1 MFDFGKA
8 ETVGKRSNQEDSC
21 EFIMA
26 DIPSPDNTGVPAV
39 VAALADGMGG
49 HVGGQI
55 ASQTAIAGFKN
66 HCVRSGRVPTSECL
80 HESLMAANEALA
92 ETRRRNTAL
101 EGMGSTFIAATFEN
115 ASLRWI
121 SVGDSILY
129 LYRNGE
135 LTRLN
140 ADHSMAPELDR
151 MAARNEITPEQAR
164 RNPMRHALRSA
175 LMGDALELIDQP
187 VEPFP
192 LLHGDWV
199 LIASDGLETLNGTA
213 IKGCIGQA
221 AEGGAQAVA
230 EQLIVAVNA
239 AGDPAQDNT
248 TVMTIHAILSGEVDN
263 AQ

>member
-26 DIPSPDNTGVPAV
+26 DIPSAV

-49 HVGGQI
+49 HAGGEV
-55 ASQTAIAGFKN
+55 ASQAAIAGFKD
-66 HCVRSGRVPTSECL
+66 HYVRSGRLPTSERL
-80 HESLMAANEALA
+80 YESLMAANEALA
-92 ETRRRNTAL
+92 EARRRNSAL
-101 EGMGSTFIAATFEN
+101 EGMGSTFIAAVFEN

-121 SVGDSILY
+121 SVGDSIVY

-135 LTRLN
+135 LARLN

-187 VEPFP
+187 AEPFP
-192 LLHGDWV
+192 LLRGDWL
-199 LIASDGLETLNGTA
+199 LIASDGIETLNGTA
-213 IKGCIGQA
+213 IKACVEQA

-230 EQLIVAVNA
+230 EQLIVAVNT

>member
-21 EFIMA
+21 EFITA
-26 DIPSPDNTGVPAV
+26 EIPSAV
-39 VAALADGMGG
+39 VATLADGMGG
-49 HVGGQI
+49 HAGGEV
-55 ASQTAIAGFKN
+55 ASQAAIAGFKG
-66 HCVRSGRVPTSECL
+66 HYVRCNRLPTNERL
-80 HESLMAANEALA
+80 YDSLMAANEALA
-92 ETRRRNTAL
+92 ETRRRNIAL

-175 LMGDALELIDQP
+175 LMGDALDLIDQP

-213 IKGCIGQA
+213 IKGCIEQA

-230 EQLIVAVNA
+230 EQLIVAVNT

-248 TVMTIHAILSGEVDN
+248 TVMTIHAILSGEVDK